1 MFVMKA
7 TREQI
12 VRFLP
17 QGSVGAE
24 IGVAEGDFSQVLIEA
39 TWPRRLHLIDPWLH
53 QDDAVY
59 AADPNN
65 VPAAEADRRHDAVR
79 NRFAPAVAAGQ
90 VTIHR
95 AFSHDVVGA
104 FADGSLDWI
113 YIDGAHHFDAVA
125 ADLRLYAPKV
135 KPGGLILGHDY
146 AANPGAKAMNFG
158 VVEAVNRFVAEG
170 QAEFLLL
177 TQEDF
182 PTYVLARPPLSD
194 DARLLVGAA
203 LRYHDVVVEIR
214 RPETRR
220 FEQYVATIADETGA
234 PVRQQWVFAFE

>member
-39 TWPRRLHLIDPWLH
+39 ARPRRLHLIDPGLR

-65 VPAAEADRRHDAVR
+65 VSVTEADRRHDAVR
-79 NRFAPAVAAGQ
+79 TRFAPAVAAGQ
-90 VTIHR
+90 VAIHR
-95 AFSHDVVGA
+95 AFSHDAVRD

-135 KPGGLILGHDY
+135 KPGGLIIGHDY
-146 AANPGAKAMNFG
+146 AANPGARAMNFG

-177 TQEDF
+177 THEDF
-182 PTYVLARPPLSD
+182 PTYVLAKPPASD
-194 DARLLVGAA
+194 EARRLVGAA
-203 LRYHDVVVEIR
+203 LHHHDILVEIR
-214 RPETRR
+214 WPETRR
-220 FEQYVATIADETGA
+220 FEQYLATVTDEAGT
-234 PVRQQWVFAFE
+234 PVRQQVVFAFE

>member
-24 IGVAEGDFSQVLIEA
+24 IGVAEGDFSKVLLEA
-39 TWPRRLHLIDPWLH
+39 TRPRRLHLIDPWLR

-65 VPAAEADRRHDAVR
+65 VLAAEADRRHDAVR
-79 NRFAPAVAAGQ
+79 ARFAPAVAAGQ
-90 VTIHR
+90 VAIHR
-95 AFSHDVVGA
+95 AFSHDVAGD

-146 AANPGAKAMNFG
+146 AANPGARAMNFG

-170 QAEFLLL
+170 LGEFLLL
-177 TQEDF
+177 THEDF
-182 PTYVLARPPLSD
+182 PTYVLAKPPASD
-194 DARLLVGAA
+194 EARRLVGAV
-203 LRYHDVVVEIR
+203 LHYHDILVEIR

-220 FEQYVATIADETGA
+220 FEQYLATVTDEAGA
-234 PVRQQWVFAFE
+234 PVRQQVVFAFE

>member
-1 MFVMKA
+1 MFIMKA

-17 QGSVGAE
+17 QGGVGAE

-39 TWPRRLHLIDPWLH
+39 TRPRRLHLIDPWLH

-59 AADPNN
+59 ATDPNN

-79 NRFAPAVAAGQ
+79 DRFAPAVAAGQ
-90 VTIHR
+90 VAIHR
-95 AFSHDVVGA
+95 AYSHDVVGD

-135 KPGGLILGHDY
+135 KPGGLILGYDY

-170 QAEFLLL
+170 RAEFLML
-177 TQEDF
+177 TREDF
-182 PTYVLARPPLSD
+182 PTYVLAKPPASD
-194 DARLLVGAA
+194 EARRLVGAA
-203 LRYHDVVVEIR
+203 MHHHDILVEIR

-220 FEQYVATIADETGA
+220 FEQYLATVTDEAGT
-234 PVRQQWVFAFE
+234 PVRQQVVFAFE